1 MLPDSGGSA
10 ACLAS
15 GPSNE
20 GPFLWPQL
28 GGSLEEHPLS
38 TFWSSHAHFCVRSSL
53 SLKLKGKR
61 PWSLP
66 DSGQEQCRRGSGQL
80 SRGLPTILGLGR
92 NDSGRRGVSQALRVP
107 GTFSFNMCP

>member
-38 TFWSSHAHFCVRSSL
+38 TFWSSHAHFCVRQFL
-53 SLKLKGKR
+53 REIRAHLRPETQGEKALVTARLRAGTVQKGLR
-61 PWSLP
+61 PAF
-66 DSGQEQCRRGSGQL
+66 SG
-80 SRGLPTILGLGR
+80 
-92 NDSGRRGVSQALRVP
+92 AAHHLRP
-107 GTFSFNMCP
+107 GEE